1 MLLRK
6 FLSGGSA
13 SSTSYTSNSP
23 SSLLSA
29 FLLFSALGALPV
41 QATDVL
47 ETNGFSTCLATSD
60 IKVDKMN
67 VKYDR
72 ANSFVT
78 FDLAGSST
86 REQKVKAVLTVTAY
100 GKQVYEKTIDP
111 CVQGIAQLC
120 PLPKGTFAA
129 KDTMDI
135 PPEFA
140 SMIPAIAFQ
149 IPDLDGMAKL
159 ELRSSDDDKQ
169 LACLQSVVQNGKT
182 ASQPGVQYVTAGIAA
197 ATLVLSGVSALGAA
211 GTGTG
216 AGPSPNFGDVMF
228 WFQNVAMNGMLSVNY
243 PPVYR
248 SFVSNFAWS
257 TGIISWDN
265 MQRSI
270 DGFRK
275 ATGGHL
281 EKNSIDYL
289 MNATLVF
296 NSNSS
301 TETGNATTSN
311 DKTRRALDW
320 TVAQIF
326 ERAVEV
332 NGTAVAGNGT
342 NSTSTDAKS
351 KVMHYV
357 SGIQAYVEKLQ
368 IPSANTFM
376 TILLIF
382 AIVLA
387 TIAVCILLFKVILE
401 AWSLFGSF
409 PKSLTGFRKRY
420 WGFLATTI
428 VRLLLVLYGTWT
440 LYCFYQ
446 FKNGDSWGA
455 HVLAGVTLAV
465 FTGILGFFAVR
476 IFILARRQKAID
488 DENEAAALKQDG
500 EHKPYDKLFEHKPYM
515 RRYGLFYDQFKTDF
529 WWIFLPLIIYAFAK
543 GAFIALGDGHGLV
556 QTAGQLG
563 CEVVLLVLLLWNRPY
578 NSKAGNVLNTII
590 AVVRVL
596 SVVCLIVFVEE
607 LNIAADTKTVTGVA
621 LIVIQSVL
629 TAALAICIAVN
640 AIIVMC
646 KENPHDK
653 RRKELE
659 KQREADNLTP
669 LGPRH
674 SILGAPIGQGL
685 DGKGRYSA
693 TPTRDEFLLNDASGR
708 TNLPLHHMT
717 PAPPPQHPFS
727 HNRSAS
733 SSTDR
738 QGLVS
743 GAAPMPL
750 AHGRQ
755 ESQGGYDEYRLATYR
770 GAPAQMY

>member
-6 FLSGGSA
+6 FLSGRSA
-13 SSTSYTSNSP
+13 SSKSHTSKSP

-29 FLLFSALGALPV
+29 LLLFSALGALPV

-72 ANSFVT
+72 ANGVVT
-78 FDLAGSST
+78 FDLAGSSS

-129 KDTMDI
+129 KDTMEI
-135 PPEFA
+135 PAQFA

-149 IPDLDGMAKL
+149 VPDLDGMAKL
-159 ELRSSDDDKQ
+159 ELRSSEDNSQ

-182 ASQPGVQYVTAGIAA
+182 ANQPSVQYVTAGIAA
-197 ATLVLSGVSALGAA
+197 AALVLSGVSALGAA
-211 GTGTG
+211 GAGSG
-216 AGPSPNFGDVMF
+216 AGPSPNFGDVMC

-248 SFVSNFAWS
+248 SFVSNFGWS
-257 TGIISWDN
+257 TGIIPWEG

-275 ATGGHL
+275 VTGGDL
-281 EKNSIDYL
+281 RENSIDYL
-289 MNATLVF
+289 MNATLVYGGD
-296 NSNSS
+296 S
-301 TETGNATTSN
+301 TESGNTTAN
-311 DKTRRALDW
+311 NKTRRALDW
-320 TVAQIF
+320 TVAQVF

-332 NGTAVAGNGT
+332 NGTAIGGNGT
-342 NSTSTDAKS
+342 NSTSTDDAQA

-357 SGIQAYVEKLQ
+357 EGVQAYVEKLQ

-376 TILLIF
+376 TVLLVF
-382 AIVLA
+382 AIVIA
-387 TIAVCILLFKVILE
+387 SIAVCILLFKVILE
-401 AWSLFGSF
+401 AWSLFASF

-420 WGFLATTI
+420 WSFLATTI
-428 VRLLLVLYGTWT
+428 VRLVLVLYGTWT
-440 LYCFYQ
+440 LYCLYQ
-446 FKNGDSWGA
+446 FRNGDSWGA

-465 FTGILGFFAVR
+465 FTGVLGFFAVR

-488 DENEAAALKQDG
+488 DENEAAALKGDG
-500 EHKPYDKLFEHKPYM
+500 EHKPHDKLFEHKPYM

-556 QTAGQLG
+556 QTVGQLG
-563 CEVVLLVLLLWNRPY
+563 CEIILLVLLLWNRPY

-590 AVVRVL
+590 SVVRVL

-629 TAALAICIAVN
+629 TAALAICIAIN

-646 KENPHDK
+646 KENPHTK

-659 KQREADNLTP
+659 KQREADILTP

-674 SILGAPIGQGL
+674 SILGAPIGHGP

-693 TPTRDEFLLNDASGR
+693 TPTRDDFLLNDASGR
-708 TNLPLHHMT
+708 TDYPLHHMT

-743 GAAPMPL
+743 SAAPMPL
-750 AHGRQ
+750 AHGGHD
-755 ESQGGYDEYRLATYR
+755 SHGGYDEYR
-770 GAPAQMY
+770 GAPYRAPGQGY

>member
-6 FLSGGSA
+6 LLSGGSA
-13 SSTSYTSNSP
+13 FSTSHASKSP
-23 SSLLSA
+23 SLLLSA

-41 QATDVL
+41 QAADVL

-67 VKYDR
+67 VKYDK
-72 ANSFVT
+72 ANGFVT

-100 GKQVYEKTIDP
+100 GRQVYEKTIDP

-129 KDTMDI
+129 KDKMEI

-159 ELRSSDDDKQ
+159 ELRSSEDDKQ

-182 ASQPGVQYVTAGIAA
+182 ASQPSVQYVTAGIAA
-197 ATLVLSGVSALGAA
+197 AALVLSGVSALGAA
-211 GTGTG
+211 GAGSG
-216 AGPSPNFGDVMF
+216 AGPSPNFGDVML
-228 WFQNVAMNGMLSVNY
+228 WFQSVAMNGMLSVSY

-248 SFVSNFAWS
+248 SFVGNFGWS
-257 TGIISWDN
+257 TGIIPWEG

-270 DGFRK
+270 DTFRK

-289 MNATLVF
+289 LNATLVY
-296 NSNSS
+296 SSDSS
-301 TETGNATTSN
+301 TESGNTTTTN
-311 DKTRRALDW
+311 KARRALDW
-320 TVAQIF
+320 TVAQVF

-332 NGTAVAGNGT
+332 NGTTIAGNGT
-342 NSTSTDAKS
+342 NSTSSDDAQA

-357 SGIQAYVEKLQ
+357 EGVQAYVEKLQ

-376 TILLIF
+376 TVLLIF
-382 AIVLA
+382 AIVIA
-387 TIAVCILLFKVILE
+387 AIAVCILLFKVILE
-401 AWSLFGSF
+401 AWSLFGNF

-420 WGFLATTI
+420 WGFMATTI
-428 VRLLLVLYGTWT
+428 VRLVLVLYGTWT

-446 FKNGDSWGA
+446 FRNGDSWGA

-488 DENEAAALKQDG
+488 DQNEAAALKGDG
-500 EHKPYDKLFEHKPYM
+500 GHNPYDKLFEYKPYM

-556 QTAGQLG
+556 QTVGQLG
-563 CEVVLLVLLLWNRPY
+563 CEVILLVLLLWNRPY

-590 AVVRVL
+590 SVVRVL

-607 LNIAADTKTVTGVA
+607 LGIAADTKTVTGVA

-629 TAALAICIAVN
+629 TAVLAICIAVN

-646 KENPHDK
+646 KENPHTK

-659 KQREADNLTP
+659 KQREADILTP

-674 SILGAPIGQGL
+674 SILGAPVGHGP

-693 TPTRDEFLLNDASGR
+693 TSTRDEFLLSDASGR
-708 TNLPLHHMT
+708 TDYPLHHMT

-727 HNRSAS
+727 HNRSIS

-738 QGLVS
+738 QGLV
-743 GAAPMPL
+743 GEAAPMPL
-750 AHGRQ
+750 AHGRND
-755 ESQGGYDEYRLATYR
+755 SQGGYDEYRGSPYR
-770 GAPAQMY
+770 SSGHGY